1 MALIPLW
8 LLLTLVIIESI
19 IMLADLVVTVSG
31 ILKIRKRHSLLND
44 LEAEMHQASVAIG
57 EGVAGLTLDALD
69 NLQPLEQRLRDW
81 HEENAEEIAEFQEG
95 IAQRK
100 EKHRAELA
108 ANLAEHRAEREERL
122 KQIKVKYIEI
132 QKSRLHIEERFEKAF
147 PTLHWFDRK

>member
-1 MALIPLW
+1 
-8 LLLTLVIIESI
+8 
-19 IMLADLVVTVSG
+19 
-31 ILKIRKRHSLLND
+31 
-44 LEAEMHQASVAIG
+44 MHQASVAIG

-81 HEENAEEIAEFQEG
+81 HEENAEEIAEFQES

-122 KQIKVKYIEI
+122 KQIEAKYIEI
-132 QKSRLHIEERFEKAF
+132 QKSRLRIEERFEKAF